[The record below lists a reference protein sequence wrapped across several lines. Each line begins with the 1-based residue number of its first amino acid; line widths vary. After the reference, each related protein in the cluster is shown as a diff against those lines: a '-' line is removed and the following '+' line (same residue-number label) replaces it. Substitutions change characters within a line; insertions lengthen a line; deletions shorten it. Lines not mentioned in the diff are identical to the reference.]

1 MAFDKTWLNWR
12 KVVLS
17 DRDLSFYAKSI
28 ALYLNTF
35 MNDSHDFAF
44 PSIETIRA
52 GMSIGSNTTVI
63 KYLTE
68 LVEKGW
74 LIKEKRYGK
83 SAIYYA
89 KVPENILS
97 ITPPVVVHE
106 VNSSITRGGLTVL
119 HEVEPNKQGNNQ
131 LIKQEEKSSIL
142 FDDFWELY
150 PRKESKS
157 AASKNWLKLT
167 PDEQSKAIT
176 DCQKRYEQSER
187 KYIPHASTYLNGKR
201 WEDEIYVVEETEAYG
216 KGGI

>member
-1 MAFDKTWLNWR
+1 MKFDKTWLNWR

-106 VNSSITRGGLTVL
+106 MNSSITRGGLTVL
-119 HEVEPNKQGNNQ
+119 HEVETNKQGNNQ
-131 LIKQEEKSSIL
+131 MNKQRDKTPQ
-142 FDDFWELY
+142 FN
-150 PRKESKS
+150 PPTAKEVQDY
-157 AASKNWLKLT
+157 L
-167 PDEQSKAIT
+167 DEKAIT
-176 DCQKRYEQSER
+176 EFTGEYFVNHYSSVGWKRGKSKIKDWKACVR
-187 KYIPHASTYLNGKR
+187 TWKSNGA
-201 WEDEIYVVEETEAYG
+201 VTSYG
-216 KGGI
+216 DGGI

>member
-1 MAFDKTWLNWR
+1 
-12 KVVLS
+12 
-17 DRDLSFYAKSI
+17 
-28 ALYLNTF
+28 

-97 ITPPVVVHE
+97 TTPPVVVHQMD
-106 VNSSITRGGLTVL
+106 SSITRGGLTVL
-119 HEVEPNKQGNNQ
+119 HEVETNKQGNNQ
-131 LIKQEEKSSIL
+131 LNKQGKKYRCFNPPTAIEVQDYLDEKGITGFTGEHFVNHYGSVGWIRGKSKIKDWKACVRTWKS
-142 FDDFWELY
+142 
-150 PRKESKS
+150 
-157 AASKNWLKLT
+157 
-167 PDEQSKAIT
+167 
-176 DCQKRYEQSER
+176 
-187 KYIPHASTYLNGKR
+187 NG
-201 WEDEIYVVEETEAYG
+201 TTTSYG
-216 KGGI
+216 DGGI